1 MSDSDAAITVGM
13 SYVVGISGHR
23 DIPSEDRT
31 LVRVAV
37 EDLLTDIKDRMPE
50 VTIELISGLAA
61 GADMIAADAALAL
74 QIPVRAVLPMP
85 IDLYRADF
93 SGAELERFETLVAS
107 PGIVV
112 EEIPLPIDVA
122 AAEISVQGP
131 VRDDAYARLGD
142 YIARR
147 SNLPLVLWDGILGG
161 PPGGTADTLN
171 RALATE
177 GWQWSLPEL
186 DAEKSTDADQAGR
199 SVAWIPVRRS
209 SEGSA
214 PDPNVRWLMRGYESG
229 RVSVSSVTPVA
240 AATEIAALQESAV
253 AFSEV
258 ATSDRSQPLPMGE
271 EVTDPSQRRR
281 LQEISDS
288 FVEADTLALQY
299 GASSTRVFQWL
310 AIIAAAMGFFFLV
323 YAKVATIA
331 PYIIA
336 YLVLVIIAVIVSRY
350 AAKREWLVLY
360 LSNRAVAET
369 ARIRF
374 HLAGIDADE
383 EIDVDQVLDL
393 TGVGSLAG
401 LELLRQSRRVGAPL
415 VVESPSPS
423 KDRVGNLMA
432 AWVDDQA
439 GYLKSKVGRLGKRE
453 RQLNF
458 TKSFLIGLSIV
469 AAVLLLFFAA
479 ELKDIY
485 LPGHIKLKT
494 ALIFLMGLLPLW
506 LGIWEL
512 YQYKLAFQELNWQF
526 ENQARHYASASDR
539 INETDSWDQQL
550 AVIRKLGE
558 QSLFEVYLWVIHRY
572 HREIEP
578 TLPG

>member
-1 MSDSDAAITVGM
+1 
-13 SYVVGISGHR
+13 
-23 DIPSEDRT
+23 
-31 LVRVAV
+31 
-37 EDLLTDIKDRMPE
+37 
-50 VTIELISGLAA
+50 
-61 GADMIAADAALAL
+61 
-74 QIPVRAVLPMP
+74 
-85 IDLYRADF
+85 
-93 SGAELERFETLVAS
+93 
-107 PGIVV
+107 
-112 EEIPLPIDVA
+112 
-122 AAEISVQGP
+122 
-131 VRDDAYARLGD
+131 
-142 YIARR
+142 
-147 SNLPLVLWDGILGG
+147 
-161 PPGGTADTLN
+161 
-171 RALATE
+171 
-177 GWQWSLPEL
+177 
-186 DAEKSTDADQAGR
+186 
-199 SVAWIPVRRS
+199 
-209 SEGSA
+209 
-214 PDPNVRWLMRGYESG
+214 
-229 RVSVSSVTPVA
+229 
-240 AATEIAALQESAV
+240 
-253 AFSEV
+253 
-258 ATSDRSQPLPMGE
+258 
-271 EVTDPSQRRR
+271 
-281 LQEISDS
+281 
-288 FVEADTLALQY
+288 
-299 GASSTRVFQWL
+299 VFQWL

-423 KDRVGNLMA
+423 KEHVANLMA

-439 GYLKSKVGRLGKRE
+439 GYLKSKVVRLGKRE
-453 RQLNF
+453 RQLNL

-479 ELKDIY
+479 DLKDIY

>member
-1 MSDSDAAITVGM
+1 
-13 SYVVGISGHR
+13 
-23 DIPSEDRT
+23 
-31 LVRVAV
+31 
-37 EDLLTDIKDRMPE
+37 
-50 VTIELISGLAA
+50 
-61 GADMIAADAALAL
+61 
-74 QIPVRAVLPMP
+74 
-85 IDLYRADF
+85 
-93 SGAELERFETLVAS
+93 
-107 PGIVV
+107 
-112 EEIPLPIDVA
+112 
-122 AAEISVQGP
+122 
-131 VRDDAYARLGD
+131 
-142 YIARR
+142 
-147 SNLPLVLWDGILGG
+147 
-161 PPGGTADTLN
+161 
-171 RALATE
+171 
-177 GWQWSLPEL
+177 
-186 DAEKSTDADQAGR
+186 
-199 SVAWIPVRRS
+199 
-209 SEGSA
+209 
-214 PDPNVRWLMRGYESG
+214 
-229 RVSVSSVTPVA
+229 
-240 AATEIAALQESAV
+240 
-253 AFSEV
+253 
-258 ATSDRSQPLPMGE
+258 
-271 EVTDPSQRRR
+271 
-281 LQEISDS
+281 
-288 FVEADTLALQY
+288 
-299 GASSTRVFQWL
+299 
-310 AIIAAAMGFFFLV
+310 MGFFFLV

-331 PYIIA
+331 PYIVA

-415 VVESPSPS
+415 VVESPNPS
-423 KDRVGNLMA
+423 KEHVANLMA

-439 GYLKSKVGRLGKRE
+439 GYLKSKVVRLGKRE
-453 RQLNF
+453 RQLNL

-479 ELKDIY
+479 DLKDIY

-539 INETDSWDQQL
+539 INEADSWDQQV